1 MVDAVC
7 GTAQDSALN
16 GHVPIGSIIEFLDDT
31 RLSGERDT
39 WSDYLLGNQAD
50 RNEYGNRG
58 GKKGGTGLDES
69 RGWCIDKKRYLASLT
84 PTTSEGAVG
93 CPGGLVEFTSL
104 PSDVPVL
111 PTAGQGG
118 KGKVKGMGTKRCLPA
133 YPLLTSRTWACP
145 CSSAS
150 QVCVRP
156 VPEERI
162 MRIQWRLPRAT
173 TNLAFGL
180 GSSAERH
187 LGAGVG
193 TGTGTGGKRNDEQGP
208 VVVLWSGEKREIW
221 ETVRVSR
228 WVGRFGTVGRWV
240 VGWFE
245 LVFK

>member
-1 MVDAVC
+1 
-7 GTAQDSALN
+7 
-16 GHVPIGSIIEFLDDT
+16 
-31 RLSGERDT
+31 
-39 WSDYLLGNQAD
+39 
-50 RNEYGNRG
+50 
-58 GKKGGTGLDES
+58 
-69 RGWCIDKKRYLASLT
+69 
-84 PTTSEGAVG
+84 
-93 CPGGLVEFTSL
+93 LVEFTSL
-104 PSDVPVL
+104 PSNIPVVPA
-111 PTAGQGG
+111 AGQVG
-118 KGKVKGMGTKRCLPA
+118 KSKERGMGTKRCLPA

-162 MRIQWRLPRAT
+162 MRIQWRLPRAS
-173 TNLAFGL
+173 TNLAIGFG
-180 GSSAERH
+180 SNSDRNP
-187 LGAGVG
+187 GAGSG
-193 TGTGTGGKRNDEQGP
+193 ARTGTGGKRKDEQGP

>member
-1 MVDAVC
+1 
-7 GTAQDSALN
+7 
-16 GHVPIGSIIEFLDDT
+16 VPIGSIIEFLDDT

-39 WSDYLLGNQAD
+39 WSDYLLGGQ
-50 RNEYGNRG
+50 YIGNLHSNKG
-58 GKKGGTGLDES
+58 GIRGGTGLDES

-84 PTTSEGAVG
+84 PTVSMPEGTVG

-104 PSDVPVL
+104 PSDVPIV
-111 PTAGQGG
+111 PANGQVG
-118 KGKVKGMGTKRCLPA
+118 KGKGKGMGTKRCLPA

-162 MRIQWRLPRAT
+162 MRIQWRSPRAT
-173 TNLAFGL
+173 TNLAIGFG
-180 GSSAERH
+180 SNADKN
-187 LGAGVG
+187 LGAGSG
-193 TGTGTGGKRNDEQGP
+193 ARTGTGGKRHDEQGS

-221 ETVRVSR
+221 ETVMVSR

>member
-1 MVDAVC
+1 M
-7 GTAQDSALN
+7 
-16 GHVPIGSIIEFLDDT
+16 PIGSIIEFLDDT

-39 WSDYLLGNQAD
+39 WSDYLLGNQYN
-50 RNEYGNRG
+50 RNHRSS
-58 GKKGGTGLDES
+58 KGGNGGLDES

-84 PTTSEGAVG
+84 PTTSISDGSVG

-104 PSDVPVL
+104 PSDIPIVP
-111 PTAGQGG
+111 ANGQVG
-118 KGKVKGMGTKRCLPA
+118 KGKEMGMGTKRCLPA

-162 MRIQWRLPRAT
+162 MRIQWRLPRAS
-173 TNLAFGL
+173 TNLAIGL
-180 GSSAERH
+180 GSNSDRH
-187 LGAGVG
+187 LGAGSG
-193 TGTGTGGKRNDEQGP
+193 TRTGTGGKKHDEQGP